1 MINNI
6 NLRYKR
12 KFKKE
17 IVKMMRKKVLSLLL
31 SAAMVLALVAAFP
44 GLQTARANG
53 FAPSSVAPVTAKPQ
67 PQNNLFNGTAAHS
80 LSRMT
85 GDRVQE
91 TSGWY
96 ATAGRS
102 GLIARSYPYPK

>member
-1 MINNI
+1 
-6 NLRYKR
+6 
-12 KFKKE
+12 
-17 IVKMMRKKVLSLLL
+17 
-31 SAAMVLALVAAFP
+31 MVLALAAAFP
-44 GLQTARANG
+44 GFQTARANG

-91 TSGWY
+91 TPGWY
-96 ATAGRS
+96 QTTLGWTVWPESTQLSISKVADLDDPALDGTTTGAKVQYS
-102 GLIARSYPYPK
+102 NAAAN